1 MKTLTLFAAGLTQ
14 GKKLAEN
21 ALSMAAYS
29 NEEVRIETITDFSA
43 MAHAGVHQLPAVAID
58 GRVVCQGR
66 IPSTDELRS
75 WVNPECAA

>member
-21 ALSMAAYS
+21 ARSMAAYS
-29 NEEVRIETITDFSA
+29 NEEVSIETVTDMSA
-43 MAHAGVHQLPAVAID
+43 MAHAGVNQLPAVAVD

-66 IPSTDELRS
+66 VPSIEELRA
-75 WVNPECAA
+75 WVDPECAA